1 MMIEKIELRNER
13 RLFVE
18 GHLFSVLKV
27 FPVFE
32 AVKYAKDINTKS
44 EYVRI
49 TDSVGGK
56 CYLDITGKAEADIFI
71 AVATIVL
78 MSIGKVKNPPE
89 ELIVDIERKKEIAPL
104 FRIGEAVSYE

>member
-1 MMIEKIELRNER
+1 MMIERIELKNER
-13 RLFVE
+13 RLYVE
-18 GHLFSVLKV
+18 GHLFSCLKV

-32 AVKYAKDINTKS
+32 AVKYAKDINTKQ
-44 EYVRI
+44 EYIRI

-56 CYLDITGKAEADIFI
+56 CYLEITGKSEADIFI

-78 MSIGKVKNPPE
+78 MSIGTVKNPPE
-89 ELIVDIERKKEIAPL
+89 ELIVDIETKKEIAPL

>member
-1 MMIEKIELRNER
+1 MIERIELKNER
-13 RLFVE
+13 RLYVE
-18 GHLFSVLKV
+18 GHLFSCLKV

-32 AVKYAKDINTKS
+32 AVKYAKDINTKQ
-44 EYVRI
+44 EYIRI

-56 CYLDITGKAEADIFI
+56 CYLEITGKSEADIFI

-78 MSIGKVKNPPE
+78 MSIGTVKNPPE
-89 ELIVDIERKKEIAPL
+89 ELIVDIETKKEIAPL

>member
-1 MMIEKIELRNER
+1 MMIEKIELKNER
-13 RLFVE
+13 RMYVE
-18 GHLFSVLKV
+18 GYLFSCLKV

-32 AVKYAKDINTKS
+32 AVKYAKDIQSKK

-56 CYLDITGKAEADIFI
+56 CYLDITGKPESDIFI

-78 MSIGKVKNPPE
+78 MSVGAVKRPPE
-89 ELIVDIERKKEIAPL
+89 ELIVDIETKKAIAPL
-104 FRIGEAVSYE
+104 FKIRNEVAL

>member
-1 MMIEKIELRNER
+1 MMIEKIELKNER
-13 RLFVE
+13 RLYVE
-18 GHLFSVLKV
+18 GHLFSCLKV

-32 AVKYAKDINTKS
+32 AVKYAKDINTKQ
-44 EYVRI
+44 EYIRI

-56 CYLDITGKAEADIFI
+56 CYLEITGKAEADIFI

-78 MSIGKVKNPPE
+78 MSVGTVKNPPE
-89 ELIVDIERKKEIAPL
+89 ELIVDIETKKAIAPL